1 MGVIKEIYIP
11 YFSWVNNTQLTTDTY
26 YEFENNFNIN
36 IVRTNDLFCN
46 KEKNKC
52 TIYKDY
58 LLYLDQVHLSIS
70 GGQLITEK
78 LSPLLED

>member
-1 MGVIKEIYIP
+1 M
-11 YFSWVNNTQLTTDTY
+11 L
-26 YEFENNFNIN
+26 ENNFDIN

-52 TIYKDY
+52 SIYNDH
-58 LLYLDQVHLSIS
+58 LLYLDQVHLSIF

-78 LSPLLED
+78 LSPLLEN